1 MRLKLKTCPE
11 DCSPPKHAGA
21 DLLQCR
27 GNSWTV
33 HHLLCLASSMQLHL
47 ARVALLTLGSLQG
60 ASAPRPPVAPAPA
73 LQWKAAYPQSH
84 GATPAQRQ
92 WCVQAHLLQQRVLAC
107 QLLPPRLLL
116 LTLDC
121 CLHSACH
128 WQKPCGPLA
137 RSHHVLPHQVPALP
151 CELSLAA
158 QHICGAAAV
167 RTQSGLRAEQAGCQQ
182 ALT

>member
-1 MRLKLKTCPE
+1 MHTTSTMLSTTNCVALPVGRLTSYKNHLHVDMRLKLKTCPE

-73 LQWKAAYPQSH
+73 LQAAAALAGMPTA
-84 GATPAQRQ
+84 ATPPAAADTR
-92 WCVQAHLLQQRVLAC
+92 LLSAFCLSLAEAMWTPGTE
-107 QLLPPRLLL
+107 PPRLDAMGCKSCHIKSLL
-116 LTLDC
+116 C
-121 CLHSACH
+121 PVS
-128 WQKPCGPLA
+128 
-137 RSHHVLPHQVPALP
+137 
-151 CELSLAA
+151 
-158 QHICGAAAV
+158 
-167 RTQSGLRAEQAGCQQ
+167 
-182 ALT
+182 

>member
-1 MRLKLKTCPE
+1 MLSTTNCVALPVGRLTSYKNHLHVDMRLKLKTCPE

-137 RSHHVLPHQVPALP
+137 RSHHVLMRWGASHATSSPCSAL
-151 CELSLAA
+151 
-158 QHICGAAAV
+158 
-167 RTQSGLRAEQAGCQQ
+167 
-182 ALT
+182 